1 MTTPKKSRAR
11 PRKTPKQERSREMV
25 AAILEAATR
34 VFVRDGYARATTN
47 RIAQAAGISVGS
59 LYQYFPG
66 KDALAVALLR
76 RHRARILE
84 TVARYLADID
94 EASLEVRVRELV
106 RAMLEAHGLD
116 PGLHRVLIE
125 HVLRT
130 SARAEMIG
138 FEDRVEAV
146 IVEKLRSAREDIRV
160 ADLELAA
167 FLLVRVVMAITHAAV
182 VDRPELARDPR
193 VVAETTRMIVGY
205 LTASPGTSVSKVA
218 LSPK

>member
-1 MTTPKKSRAR
+1 
-11 PRKTPKQERSREMV
+11 MV

-47 RIAQAAGISVGS
+47 RIAEAAAGISVGS

-84 TVARYLADID
+84 TVARYLGDID

-160 ADLELAA
+160 TDLELAA

-182 VDRPELARDPR
+182 VDRPEYAKDPR
-193 VVAETTRMIVGY
+193 LIREMTRMIVGY
-205 LTASPGTSVSKVA
+205 LTHR
-218 LSPK
+218 